1 MFKFNF
7 DLDDLEET
15 DPFGAPEETS
25 TATIEDADAKSQ
37 LKSFAE
43 HALDDLVSPS

>member
-25 TATIEDADAKSQ
+25 AATIQDANAKPE
-37 LKSFAE
+37 LKSFTE
-43 HALDDLVSPS
+43 HTLDDLVSPS